1 MIPKIIH
8 QTWKTKELPNIFDN
22 IYKHNIDINK
32 NFEYYLWTDDNT
44 GENIDEFIKNN
55 YPKIYI
61 IYSKINLGVQK
72 SDLARLAILHY
83 YGGIYID
90 LDILLLKS
98 LNDLLDYNLDKLY
111 FAFEPC
117 EQTKYL
123 WKKNNYVCNAFFACA
138 PGDKLIEIMLNSA
151 INIYDKFG
159 DIIYNKFNIFGA
171 DIFKFI
177 IATTEYNNLYKIIDT
192 NKIYPINDIKLD
204 MLECSLT
211 DVNKLKIGKYDK
223 SYMVHYW
230 IHSNFEGKQLLYNYK
245 CDEKYDIHRNIYIFF
260 KKLYPNNKYILIDN
274 NYIEEYK

>member
-260 KKLYPNNKYILIDN
+260 KKLYLNNKYILIDN